1 MANPL
6 EEIALKKAQKAKEA
20 EEKKVRD
27 LAKKVANETLNGVK
41 SLTDDNRRYLEG
53 IITGLAKSV
62 AEVVASG
69 NVEMGKG
76 MSFKFQELTGA
87 IRELK
92 PKEDK
97 DLKELATTVG
107 KALASF
113 ESTIKALEFSPHIEF
128 TGATSEE
135 LKAQVD
141 VILAALPKEAKDSVK
156 IEYEIQT
163 ADKYINVRLTDGI
176 NFYKALGGGG
186 GGGSAGPTVKLDDDT
201 FAVPVVNPDGTPIGG
216 GSAGPIEIDNFP
228 TEYPL
233 PDDQLNALMP
243 YIPEDKNLVTLID
256 DTTTA
261 GVTYIGYAVPT
272 GSAIPTS
279 GAVWRI
285 KKIDESTGVTSIKW
299 ADGDTLF
306 NNIWNNRV
314 SLTYN

>member
-62 AEVVASG
+62 AEVVASNNTEIG
-69 NVEMGKG
+69 EGVSSK
-76 MSFKFQELTGA
+76 FKELTGA

-97 DLKELATTVG
+97 DLKELAKTVG
-107 KALASF
+107 SSLASF
-113 ESTIKALEFSPHIEF
+113 EQTIKGLEFSPHIEF
-128 TGATSEE
+128 SGTTSEE

-156 IEYEIQT
+156 IEYDVQT

-216 GSAGPIEIDNFP
+216 GSSGPIEIDNFP

-233 PDDQLNALMP
+233 PDDQLNALIP
-243 YIPEDKNLVTLID
+243 YIPEEKNLVTLID

-261 GVTYIGYAVPT
+261 DVTYIGYALPT
-272 GSAIPTS
+272 GSAIATS

-285 KKIDESTGVTSIKW
+285 KKIDESTGVTTIKW

-306 NNIWNNRV
+306 NNIWDNRV